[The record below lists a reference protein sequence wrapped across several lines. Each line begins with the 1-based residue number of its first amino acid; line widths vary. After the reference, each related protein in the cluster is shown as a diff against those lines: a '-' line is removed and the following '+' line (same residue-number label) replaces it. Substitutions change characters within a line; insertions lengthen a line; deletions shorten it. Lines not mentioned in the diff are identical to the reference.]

1 MYNKLLDD
9 LKISMKSKDTQRV
22 SILRMLLSSIKNE
35 QIASHS
41 DEVSDDLFFSVLS
54 KSIKEINESI
64 DIYKKS
70 NHIDKALK
78 EEKELLILKSF
89 LPLQISQEE
98 LGGIVKEKI
107 SKIDN
112 FSQKDIGK
120 VINEISS
127 EYKNMVDSQRIYLE
141 IKKFL

>member
-35 QIASHS
+35 QIAYHL

-98 LGGIVKEKI
+98 LEGIVKEKI

>member
-1 MYNKLLDD
+1 MYKKFLDD
-9 LKISMKSKDTQRV
+9 LKDSMKKKDTERLSV
-22 SILRMLLSSIKNE
+22 LRMLLSSIKNE
-35 QIASHS
+35 QIAYHS
-41 DEVSDDLFFSVLS
+41 DEVSDDLFFNVLS

-78 EEKELLILKSF
+78 EENELLILKSF

-98 LGGIVKEKI
+98 LEGIVKEKI

-127 EYKNMVDSQRIYLE
+127 EYKNMIDSQRIYLE

>member
-22 SILRMLLSSIKNE
+22 STLRMLLSSIKNE
-35 QIASHS
+35 QIAYHS
-41 DEVSDDLFFSVLS
+41 DEVSDDLFFNVLS

-78 EEKELLILKSF
+78 EENELLILKSF

-98 LGGIVKEKI
+98 LEGIVKEKI